1 MSSVLVRGRHLLDQ
15 ARLVSD
21 DVSTSVEL
29 LDSVDRRW
37 TSLRQLAGEVS
48 ARLQLVLPISNS
60 FHHSLISLVAWIELA
75 EDRCGWQSDAVRS
88 AADVMQQLSN
98 AQSLAADVERQRQNV
113 DDVSSVGCR
122 LLELADTDRSDV
134 EQQMGSIEDRW
145 MTLSL
150 RTYITV
156 IITTSGQSN
165 LTKSTHSPVR
175 GHPRGSKVVPLNS
188 WGRVSY

>member
-1 MSSVLVRGRHLLDQ
+1 VSSVLVRGRHLLDQ